1 VELSGN
7 ARVFPRYTWGDT
19 YRDKGIHGKSRATK
33 MTEDLLSFIH
43 GVLEGGESPG
53 VAPAPLLEEERL
65 IAAKVANLAR
75 EVQAL
80 EEQADRMDRDRDR
93 RRIAYRQLL
102 RGLKAVR
109 RVGRILLETTD
120 VDEICRRCVRIMV
133 EDLGAVNSSILLLSH
148 GKKTLRLVAAY
159 GRGEEHLSDKQ
170 REARFNRMLT
180 IKVGEGVAGRVVST
194 GKPRYLANVEDDPS
208 FAPLRSSI
216 VVKSL
221 YCFPLRGKSANIGVI
236 NLSHPNLEDSG
247 TNLRRLL
254 FLLSSSVGQVITI
267 ARLHRRLI
275 TQEYERHAKLASLGE
290 MAASVAHEIN
300 NPVTNIL
307 LRAQKLKRAN
317 CDADKVKALASDME
331 KETFRIAKIVT
342 KLLDVGPDEEEEP
355 TLESVNEVVEDTLI
369 LTEHHLR
376 SRQSITVNRMFE
388 EGIPEIRVVRR
399 ELEQVFTNLITN
411 AARAMPE
418 GGELTIVTRSSESGP
433 DLPPDRY
440 VAVDFIDTGQGILPE
455 YLEKIFQPFFTTGR
469 KGGGAGLGLPISREI
484 VERFGGEITVKSRED
499 EGTCFTVLL
508 PAVGEGDTNLISRT
522 A

>member
-1 VELSGN
+1 MS
-7 ARVFPRYTWGDT
+7 
-19 YRDKGIHGKSRATK
+19 
-33 MTEDLLSFIH
+33 EDLLSFIH
-43 GVLEGGESPG
+43 SILEEGDTPG
-53 VAPAPLLEEERL
+53 TLPNPLLEEERV
-65 IAAKVANLAR
+65 IAGKVVHLAG

-80 EEQADRMDRDRDR
+80 GARADRMDRDRER
-93 RRIAYRQLL
+93 RRIAYRQLF

-120 VDEICRRCVRIMV
+120 VDEICKRCVRILV
-133 EDLGAVNSSILLLSH
+133 EDLGAVNCSILLLSH
-148 GKKTLRLVAAY
+148 GRQNLRLVAAY
-159 GRGEEHLSDKQ
+159 GRGDEHLSEQ
-170 REARFNRMLT
+170 EREARFNRVLT

-194 GKPRYLANVEDDPS
+194 GKPRYLTNVEDDPS

-216 VVKSL
+216 DVKSL

-290 MAASVAHEIN
+290 MAASIAHEIN

-307 LRAQKLKRAN
+307 LRAQKLRRAN
-317 CDADKVKALASDME
+317 CDPDKVKSLASEME

-342 KLLDVGPDEEEEP
+342 KLLDVGPDDEEEP

-376 SRQSITVNRMFE
+376 SSQAITENRVFE

-418 GGELTIVTRSSESGP
+418 GGDLSIVTRSVESVP
-433 DLPPDRY
+433 DLPLDRY
-440 VAVDFIDTGQGILPE
+440 VAIDFIDTGQGILPE
-455 YLEKIFQPFFTTGR
+455 YIEKIFQPFFTTGR
-469 KGGGAGLGLPISREI
+469 KAGGAGLGLPISREI
-484 VERFGGEITVKSRED
+484 VERFGGEITVKSQEG
-499 EGTCFTVLL
+499 EGTCFTVFL
-508 PAVGEGDTNLISRT
+508 PAAGEGAAS
-522 A
+522 